1 MINKMSNKLL
11 KPYLPVPIFSY
22 KFMNKCLFI
31 YPTSFILDEY
41 KKEKFEYM
49 LLLAQGS
56 ISIEGNNN
64 LLQFDVKEIYL
75 CPSRMSP
82 SDLNKLYRK
91 SYEYNKLTKIDN
103 SKLFIAIRFVKYVS
117 DDNFTY
123 KDVTSQMIELANENY
138 RLELFS

>member
-1 MINKMSNKLL
+1 MSNKLF
-11 KPYLPVPIFSY
+11 KPVLPIPIFSY
-22 KFMNKCLFI
+22 NFMKKCLFI

-56 ISIEGNNN
+56 IPIEGNNN
-64 LLQFDVKEIYL
+64 LLQFDVKEVYL
-75 CPSRMSP
+75 CPARMSL

-91 SYEYNKLTKIDN
+91 AYEYNKLTKIDI